1 LAWILSVPC
10 GSIATTSGWKESLLH
25 LLQLAEMAIP
35 TLAAIFLKSTPS
47 SLPYDRLPDR
57 AWSNGDLGRQLR
69 VQHARSDAH
78 RTARARFLWKCCR

>member
-35 TLAAIFLKSTPS
+35 TLAAIFLEINT
-47 SLPYDRLPDR
+47 LIIAL
-57 AWSNGDLGRQLR
+57 
-69 VQHARSDAH
+69 
-78 RTARARFLWKCCR
+78 